1 MDIQYDVAKLIR
13 TRSFLARLQE
23 QADRLGDDLDKV
35 IFDSDVAKR
44 YKGEID
50 ELHARAVEVAY
61 AAV

>member
-1 MDIQYDVAKLIR
+1 
-13 TRSFLARLQE
+13 LARLQE